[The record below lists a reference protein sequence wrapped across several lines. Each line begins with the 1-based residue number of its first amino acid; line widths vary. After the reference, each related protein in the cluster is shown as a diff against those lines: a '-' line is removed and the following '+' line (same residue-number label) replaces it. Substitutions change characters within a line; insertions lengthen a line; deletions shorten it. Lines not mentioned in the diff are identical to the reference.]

1 MKKLLIII
9 FCFFVI
15 INAQSIDEEKKAII
29 KVIDEAYVT
38 GLHNLGDLSKTEQ
51 GFHPGFEL
59 LNNNNNQLT
68 KLPIYNWLESTK
80 ITKEKGDKRPLTT
93 CEYDSVDIT
102 GNAAVVKL
110 RLLRDSKVIFTDYL
124 FLYKFNEGWRIVS
137 KIYHRH

>member
-1 MKKLLIII
+1 MKKISILFL
-9 FCFFVI
+9 CFI
-15 INAQSIDEEKKAII
+15 AINFAQLVEDEKKAII
-29 KVIDEAYVT
+29 NVIDEAYVA
-38 GLHNLGDLSKTEQ
+38 GQHNLGDLSKTEK

-59 LNNNNNQLT
+59 LSNNNNQLT

-80 ITKEKGDKRPLTT
+80 ITKVKGDKRPLTT
-93 CEYDSVDIT
+93 CEYDSIDIT